1 MGEQT
6 MKLSANMKQAIEVND
21 LLKQRCNQYESKF
34 GEMAKTVKES
44 SKCIDEYKKMNVE
57 LMKQNKSLHGR
68 LNEIV
73 SKYRQLNG
81 YNDQLDIKAAKAVKK
96 SETLSELC
104 RKLQMKN
111 KDLSDD
117 LKNAKSSLFN
127 AGIVLEFKSDVKE
140 KVVNSNAN
148 PSADGDANAE
158 ITIETE
164 SKLEIDEDEQ
174 NEDDAEEEE
183 AEQTNKE
190 ESSSQKE
197 NVSTDS
203 FALVTEN
210 EETEQNM
217 TSSN

>member
-21 LLKQRCNQYESKF
+21 LLKQRCNQYESRF

-81 YNDQLDIKAAKAVKK
+81 YNDQLDVKAAKAVKK

-140 KVVNSNAN
+140 KVVNAN

-174 NEDDAEEEE
+174 NEEEDED
-183 AEQTNKE
+183 EQTNKE
-190 ESSSQKE
+190 ESSAKK
-197 NVSTDS
+197 
-203 FALVTEN
+203 
-210 EETEQNM
+210 EETNA
-217 TSSN
+217 

>member
-81 YNDQLDIKAAKAVKK
+81 HNDQLDVKAAKAVKK

-140 KVVNSNAN
+140 KVVNAN

-164 SKLEIDEDEQ
+164 TESKLEIDEDEQ
-174 NEDDAEEEE
+174 NEDGPEEEE

-197 NVSTDS
+197 NASTDS
-203 FALVTEN
+203 FALITAEKEEN
-210 EETEQNM
+210 EQNM
-217 TSSN
+217 TSN

>member
-1 MGEQT
+1 MG
-6 MKLSANMKQAIEVND
+6 
-21 LLKQRCNQYESKF
+21 
-34 GEMAKTVKES
+34 
-44 SKCIDEYKKMNVE
+44 

-81 YNDQLDIKAAKAVKK
+81 YNDQLDVKAAKAVKK

-203 FALVTEN
+203 FAFVTEK
-210 EETEQNM
+210 EENEQNM
-217 TSSN
+217 SSNESIESNPEQTETSSNTEQAATF

>member
-1 MGEQT
+1 MG
-6 MKLSANMKQAIEVND
+6 
-21 LLKQRCNQYESKF
+21 
-34 GEMAKTVKES
+34 
-44 SKCIDEYKKMNVE
+44 

-81 YNDQLDIKAAKAVKK
+81 YNDQLDVKAAKAVKK

-140 KVVNSNAN
+140 KVVNSN
-148 PSADGDANAE
+148 GDANAE

-203 FALVTEN
+203 FALVTA
-210 EETEQNM
+210 ETEQNM
-217 TSSN
+217 TSNEN